1 MNTAK
6 LIEPGVRYFL
16 DNSLKN
22 CYKKKIYYNN
32 NLFNLSLFF
41 LFSLCLAIFLY
52 YKFRT
57 KPTIKD
63 LYKREQEKK
72 YYILSQIKKLN
83 LNKAKMHQQMITN
96 LPQHESHYELM
107 HKNF

>member
-6 LIEPGVRYFL
+6 LIEPGVKYFL
-16 DNSLKN
+16 DSSLKICN
-22 CYKKKIYYNN
+22 KKKIYYNN
-32 NLFNLSLFF
+32 NLFNLALFI
-41 LFSLCLAIFLY
+41 LFSSCLGMFLY

-57 KPTIKD
+57 KPTRKD
-63 LYKREQEKK
+63 LYKREHEKK